1 MKLLVALSTLLAVIL
16 AEDVKVVPAPLPYYA
31 GFPYA
36 GYGYAGLPSATPHFT
51 YQHLASSARAQVLH
65 EESDQLRDQTGEE
78 PGDRFVKKDT
88 KFHQVEGAAPL
99 SAPPENEPR
108 KRPPS

>member
-1 MKLLVALSTLLAVIL
+1 MKNSIT
-16 AEDVKVVPAPLPYYA
+16 PAMK
-31 GFPYA
+31 
-36 GYGYAGLPSATPHFT
+36 
-51 YQHLASSARAQVLH
+51 AQVLH

-99 SAPPENEPR
+99 SAPPE
-108 KRPPS
+108 K

>member
-1 MKLLVALSTLLAVIL
+1 MKNSITPAMRAKTGNPKHPSPCLAC
-16 AEDVKVVPAPLPYYA
+16 
-31 GFPYA
+31 
-36 GYGYAGLPSATPHFT
+36 
-51 YQHLASSARAQVLH
+51 LASSTWAQVLH